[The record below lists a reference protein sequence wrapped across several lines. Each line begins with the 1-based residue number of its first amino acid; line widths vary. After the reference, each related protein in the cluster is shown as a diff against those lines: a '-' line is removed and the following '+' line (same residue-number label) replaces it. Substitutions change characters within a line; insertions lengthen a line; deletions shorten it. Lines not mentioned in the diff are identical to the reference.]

1 MSARVAFPARGRKP
15 VSHQQEVPVHNQ
27 SEKRSVQQKHLLIV
41 LLMTGTFMVIEVV
54 GGLLTGSLAL
64 LADAGHML
72 TDVAALG
79 LSAFA
84 MWMATRPSPPEK
96 SYGYHRAEILAAVTN
111 AVVLLLLALWVLYEA
126 YQRVYEP
133 PHVLGIPMLLI
144 GLVGLAVNVASM
156 KLLADESASSLNVRS
171 AYLEVLSDAISSV
184 GVILGGVTI
193 WLTGWFLIDPF
204 LSAGISVFIVW
215 RTWALLTQA
224 VHVLMEGV
232 PTHLDAKQVGQA
244 MAGVPGVKGI
254 HDLHIWTITSGLDA
268 LSSHVVVSMGEDRD
282 KVLERLQ
289 VLLRDRFGIDHVTLQ
304 IVEKPAD
311 RVQVE

>member
-1 MSARVAFPARGRKP
+1 MQNK
-15 VSHQQEVPVHNQ
+15 
-27 SEKRSVQQKHLLIV
+27 SESRPTQQKNLLRVLLI
-41 LLMTGTFMVIEVV
+41 TGTFMVIEVV

-84 MWMATRPSPPEK
+84 MWMAARPSTPEK

-111 AVVLLLLALWVLYEA
+111 AVVLLLLAIWILYEA
-126 YQRVYEP
+126 YRRVFEP
-133 PHVLGIPMLLI
+133 PHVFGVPMLLI

-156 KLLADESASSLNVRS
+156 KLLAEKSASSLNVRS

-184 GVILGGVTI
+184 GVILGGGTI
-193 WLTGWFLIDPF
+193 WLTGWFLIDPL

-232 PTHLDAKQVGQA
+232 PTHLDAQDVGQA

-268 LSSHVVVSMGEDRD
+268 LSAHVVVPVGENRD
-282 KVLERLQ
+282 EVLERLQ
-289 VLLRDRFGIDHVTLQ
+289 QLLRDRFRIDHATLQ
-304 IVEKPAD
+304 VVEERSD

>member
-1 MSARVAFPARGRKP
+1 VQDSRQDRT
-15 VSHQQEVPVHNQ
+15 QQR
-27 SEKRSVQQKHLLIV
+27 RSLLIV
-41 LLMTGTFMVIEVV
+41 LLMTGTFMVIEVI
-54 GGLLTGSLAL
+54 GGLLTQSLAL

-84 MWMATRPSPPEK
+84 MWMAARPSTPEK

-111 AVVLLLLALWVLYEA
+111 AVVLLLLAIWILYEA
-126 YQRVYEP
+126 YRRVFEP
-133 PHVLGIPMLLI
+133 PHVLGVPMLLI

-156 KLLADESASSLNVRS
+156 KLLDHESASSLNVRS

-193 WLTGWFLIDPF
+193 WLTGWFLIDPL
-204 LSAGISVFIVW
+204 LSSGISVFIVW

-232 PTHLDAKQVGQA
+232 PTRLDAKEVGQA

-268 LSSHVVVSMGEDRD
+268 LSAHVVVPVGEDRD
-282 KVLERLQ
+282 EVLGRLQ
-289 VLLRDRFGIDHVTLQ
+289 QLLRDRCGIDHVTLQ
-304 IVEKPAD
+304 IVEERSD

>member
-1 MSARVAFPARGRKP
+1 
-15 VSHQQEVPVHNQ
+15 
-27 SEKRSVQQKHLLIV
+27 
-41 LLMTGTFMVIEVV
+41 MTGTFMIIEVV
-54 GGLLTGSLAL
+54 GGLFTGSLAL

-84 MWMATRPSPPEK
+84 MWMAARPSTPEK
-96 SYGYHRAEILAAVTN
+96 SYGYHRAEILAAVAN
-111 AVVLLLLALWVLYEA
+111 AVVLLLLAVWILYEA
-126 YQRVYEP
+126 YRRVFEP
-133 PHVLGIPMLLI
+133 PHVLGIPMLFI
-144 GLVGLAVNVASM
+144 GLVGLAVNVAGM
-156 KLLADESASSLNVRS
+156 KLLDHESASSLNVRS

-184 GVILGGVTI
+184 GVILSGVTI

-232 PTHLDAKQVGQA
+232 PTHLDAKEVGQA

-254 HDLHIWTITSGLDA
+254 HDLHIWTITSGLEA
-268 LSSHVVVSMGEDRD
+268 LSAHVVVPVGEDRD
-282 KVLERLQ
+282 VVLGRLQ
-289 VLLRDRFGIDHVTLQ
+289 SLLRDRWRIDHATLQ
-304 IVEKPAD
+304 IVEERSD

>member
-1 MSARVAFPARGRKP
+1 MQDSRQDKT
-15 VSHQQEVPVHNQ
+15 QQRRN
-27 SEKRSVQQKHLLIV
+27 LLIV

-84 MWMATRPSPPEK
+84 MRMAARPSTPEK

-111 AVVLLLLALWVLYEA
+111 AVVLLLLAIWILYEA
-126 YQRVYEP
+126 YRRVFEP
-133 PHVLGIPMLLI
+133 LHVLGVPMLLI
-144 GLVGLAVNVASM
+144 GFVGLAVNVASM
-156 KLLADESASSLNVRS
+156 KLLAHESASSLNVRS

-193 WLTGWFLIDPF
+193 WLTGWFLIDPL

-232 PTHLDAKQVGQA
+232 PTHLDTKEVGQA

-268 LSSHVVVSMGEDRD
+268 LSAHVVVPVGEDRD
-282 KVLERLQ
+282 AVLDRLQ
-289 VLLRDRFGIDHVTLQ
+289 QLLRDRCGIDHATLQ
-304 IVEKPAD
+304 IVEEQSE
-311 RVQVE
+311 RVQLE

>member
-1 MSARVAFPARGRKP
+1 VR
-15 VSHQQEVPVHNQ
+15 NN
-27 SEKRSVQQKHLLIV
+27 SESRSLQQKNLRRVLLI
-41 LLMTGTFMVIEVV
+41 TGTFMVVEVV
-54 GGLLTGSLAL
+54 GGLLTQSLAL

-84 MWMATRPSPPEK
+84 MWMAARPSTPEK

-111 AVVLLLLALWVLYEA
+111 AVVLLLLAIWILYEA
-126 YQRVYEP
+126 YRRVFEP
-133 PHVLGIPMLLI
+133 PHVLGVAMLLI

-184 GVILGGVTI
+184 GVILGGVII
-193 WLTGWFLIDPF
+193 WLTGWVLIDPF
-204 LSAGISVFIVW
+204 LSVGISVFIVW

-232 PTHLDAKQVGQA
+232 PTRLDAKEVGQA
-244 MAGVPGVKGI
+244 MAGVSGVKGI

-268 LSSHVVVSMGEDRD
+268 LSAHVVVPVGEDRD
-282 KVLERLQ
+282 AVLDRLQ
-289 VLLRDRFGIDHVTLQ
+289 QLLRDRYRIDHATLQ
-304 IVEKPAD
+304 VVEERSD
-311 RVQVE
+311 RVQVG

>member
-1 MSARVAFPARGRKP
+1 
-15 VSHQQEVPVHNQ
+15 VHNH
-27 SEKRSVQQKHLLIV
+27 SESRSVQQTNLLIV

-54 GGLLTGSLAL
+54 GGLFTGSLAL

-79 LSAFA
+79 LSTFA
-84 MWMATRPSPPEK
+84 MWMAARPSTPEK

-111 AVVLLLLALWVLYEA
+111 AVVLLLLAVWILYEA
-126 YQRVYEP
+126 YRRVFEP

-156 KLLADESASSLNVRS
+156 KLLAHESVSSLNVRS

-232 PTHLDAKQVGQA
+232 PTHLDAKEVGQA
-244 MAGVPGVKGI
+244 MAGVPGVRGI

-268 LSSHVVVSMGEDRD
+268 LSAHVVVPVGEDRD
-282 KVLERLQ
+282 AVLGRLQ
-289 VLLRDRFGIDHVTLQ
+289 SLLRDRWRIDHATLQ
-304 IVEKPAD
+304 IVEERSD

>member
-1 MSARVAFPARGRKP
+1 MH
-15 VSHQQEVPVHNQ
+15 SH
-27 SEKRSVQQKHLLIV
+27 SERRSRQQKNLLIV
-41 LLMTGTFMVIEVV
+41 LMMTGTFMVIEVI
-54 GGLLTGSLAL
+54 GGLFTGSLAL

-84 MWMATRPSPPEK
+84 MWMAERPSTPEK

-111 AVVLLLLALWVLYEA
+111 AVVLLLLSVWILYEA
-126 YQRVYEP
+126 YRRVFEP
-133 PHVLGIPMLLI
+133 AHVFGIPMLLI

-156 KLLADESASSLNVRS
+156 KLLSHESASSLNVRS

-193 WLTGWFLIDPF
+193 WLTGWLLVDPL
-204 LSAGISVFIVW
+204 LSASISVFIVW
-215 RTWALLTQA
+215 RTWTLLTQA

-232 PTHLDAKQVGQA
+232 PTHLNAKEVGQA
-244 MAGVPGVKGI
+244 MAGIPGVKGV

-268 LSSHVVVSMGEDRD
+268 LSAHVVVYPGEDRD
-282 KVLERLQ
+282 AVLGHLQ
-289 VLLRDRFGIDHVTLQ
+289 SLLQARWRIGHTTLQ
-304 IVEKPAD
+304 IVEERSESELIHKTAKD
-311 RVQVE
+311 

>member
-1 MSARVAFPARGRKP
+1 MH
-15 VSHQQEVPVHNQ
+15 SH
-27 SEKRSVQQKHLLIV
+27 SESRSGQQKNLLIV

-54 GGLLTGSLAL
+54 GGLFTGSLAL

-72 TDVAALG
+72 TDVAGLG

-84 MWMATRPSPPEK
+84 MWMAAKPSTPEK

-111 AVVLLLLALWVLYEA
+111 AVVLLLLAIWILYEA
-126 YQRVYEP
+126 YRRVFEP
-133 PHVLGIPMLLI
+133 PHVLGVPMLLI

-156 KLLADESASSLNVRS
+156 KLLVDESESSLNVRS
-171 AYLEVLSDAISSV
+171 AYLEVLSDAISSF
-184 GVILGGVTI
+184 GVILGGGII
-193 WLTGWFLIDPF
+193 WVTGWVFIDPL
-204 LSAGISVFIVW
+204 LSAGISIFIVW
-215 RTWALLTQA
+215 RTWGLLSQA

-232 PTHLDAKQVGQA
+232 PTHLNAKEVGQA

-268 LSSHVVVSMGEDRD
+268 LSSHVVVSIGEDRD
-282 KVLERLQ
+282 AVLGHLQ
-289 VLLRDRFGIDHVTLQ
+289 SLLRDRFGIDHVTLQ
-304 IVEKPAD
+304 IVEKRTD

>member
-1 MSARVAFPARGRKP
+1 MH
-15 VSHQQEVPVHNQ
+15 SH
-27 SEKRSVQQKHLLIV
+27 SERRSRQQKNLLIV
-41 LLMTGTFMVIEVV
+41 LMMTGTFMVIEVI
-54 GGLLTGSLAL
+54 GGLFTGSLAL

-84 MWMATRPSPPEK
+84 MWMAERPSTPEK

-111 AVVLLLLALWVLYEA
+111 AVVLLLLSVWILYEA
-126 YQRVYEP
+126 YRRVFEP
-133 PHVLGIPMLLI
+133 AHVFGIPMLLI

-156 KLLADESASSLNVRS
+156 KLLSHESASSLNVRS

-193 WLTGWFLIDPF
+193 WLTGWLLVDPL
-204 LSAGISVFIVW
+204 LSASISVFIVW
-215 RTWALLTQA
+215 RTLTLLTQA

-232 PTHLDAKQVGQA
+232 PTHLNAKEVGQA
-244 MAGVPGVKGI
+244 MAGIPGVKGV

-268 LSSHVVVSMGEDRD
+268 LSAHVVVYPGEDRD
-282 KVLERLQ
+282 AVLGHLQ
-289 VLLRDRFGIDHVTLQ
+289 SLLQARWRIGHTTLQ
-304 IVEKPAD
+304 IVEERSESELIHKTAKD
-311 RVQVE
+311 

>member
-1 MSARVAFPARGRKP
+1 
-15 VSHQQEVPVHNQ
+15 
-27 SEKRSVQQKHLLIV
+27 
-41 LLMTGTFMVIEVV
+41 MVIEVV

-64 LADAGHML
+64 MADAGHML

-84 MWMATRPSPPEK
+84 IWMAARPSTPEK
-96 SYGYHRAEILAAVTN
+96 SYGYHRAEILVAVSN
-111 AVVLLLLALWVLYEA
+111 AVVLLLLAIWILYEA
-126 YQRVYEP
+126 YRRVFDP
-133 PHVLGIPMLLI
+133 PHVLGVPMLLI

-156 KLLADESASSLNVRS
+156 KLLADESVSSLNVRS

-232 PTHLDAKQVGQA
+232 PTHLDAKEVGQA

-268 LSSHVVVSMGEDRD
+268 LSAHVVVPVGEDRD
-282 KVLERLQ
+282 AVLGRLQ
-289 VLLRDRFGIDHVTLQ
+289 SLLRDRWRINHATLQ
-304 IVEKPAD
+304 IVEERSD
-311 RVQVE
+311 RVQME

>member
-1 MSARVAFPARGRKP
+1 MQGI
-15 VSHQQEVPVHNQ
+15 PVHNH
-27 SEKRSVQQKHLLIV
+27 SESRSVQQTNLLIV
-41 LLMTGTFMVIEVV
+41 LLMTGTFMVIEVI

-84 MWMATRPSPPEK
+84 MWMAARPSTPEK

-111 AVVLLLLALWVLYEA
+111 AVVLLLLAVWILYEA
-126 YQRVYEP
+126 YRRVFEP
-133 PHVLGIPMLLI
+133 PKVLGIPMLLI

-156 KLLADESASSLNVRS
+156 KLLANESASSLNVRS

-184 GVILGGVTI
+184 GVILGGVTM

-232 PTHLDAKQVGQA
+232 PTHLDAKEVGQA

-254 HDLHIWTITSGLDA
+254 HDLHIWSITSGLDA
-268 LSSHVVVSMGEDRD
+268 LSAHVVVPVGEDRD
-282 KVLERLQ
+282 AVLGRLQ
-289 VLLRDRFGIDHVTLQ
+289 SLLRDRWRIDHATLQ
-304 IVEKPAD
+304 IVEERSD

>member
-1 MSARVAFPARGRKP
+1 
-15 VSHQQEVPVHNQ
+15 VHSN
-27 SEKRSVQQKHLLIV
+27 SESRSLQQKNLRRVLLI
-41 LLMTGTFMVIEVV
+41 TGLFMIVEVA
-54 GGLLTGSLAL
+54 GGLITGSLAL

-79 LSAFA
+79 LSTFA
-84 MWMATRPSPPEK
+84 MWMAARPSTPEK

-111 AVVLLLLALWVLYEA
+111 AVVLLLLAIWILYEA
-126 YQRVYEP
+126 YRRAFEP
-133 PHVLGIPMLLI
+133 PHVLGVPMLLI

-184 GVILGGVTI
+184 GVILGGITI

-204 LSAGISVFIVW
+204 LSIGISVFIVW

-232 PTHLDAKQVGQA
+232 PTRLDAKEVGQA
-244 MAGVPGVKGI
+244 MAGVSGVKGI

-268 LSSHVVVSMGEDRD
+268 LSAHVVVPVGENRD
-282 KVLERLQ
+282 AVLERLQ
-289 VLLRDRFGIDHVTLQ
+289 QLLRDRYRIDHATLQ
-304 IVEKPAD
+304 VVEERSD
-311 RVQVE
+311 RVQVG

>member
-1 MSARVAFPARGRKP
+1 MHNKSESSAT
-15 VSHQQEVPVHNQ
+15 
-27 SEKRSVQQKHLLIV
+27 QQKNLLRVLLI
-41 LLMTGTFMVIEVV
+41 TGTFMVIEVI

-84 MWMATRPSPPEK
+84 MWMAARPSTPEK

-111 AVVLLLLALWVLYEA
+111 AVVLLLLAIWILYEA
-126 YQRVYEP
+126 YRRVFEP
-133 PHVLGIPMLLI
+133 PHVLGVPMLLV
-144 GLVGLAVNVASM
+144 GLVGLAVNVASI
-156 KLLADESASSLNVRS
+156 KLLAHESASSLNVRS
-171 AYLEVLSDAISSV
+171 AYVEALSDAISSV

-193 WLTGWFLIDPF
+193 WLTGWFLIDPL
-204 LSAGISVFIVW
+204 LSAGISIFIVW

-232 PTHLDAKQVGQA
+232 PTHLDAKEVGQA
-244 MAGVPGVKGI
+244 MAGVPGLKGI

-268 LSSHVVVSMGEDRD
+268 LSAHVVVRVGEDRD
-282 KVLERLQ
+282 AVLGRLQ
-289 VLLRDRFGIDHVTLQ
+289 QLLRDRFGIDHVTLQ
-304 IVEKPAD
+304 IVEERSG